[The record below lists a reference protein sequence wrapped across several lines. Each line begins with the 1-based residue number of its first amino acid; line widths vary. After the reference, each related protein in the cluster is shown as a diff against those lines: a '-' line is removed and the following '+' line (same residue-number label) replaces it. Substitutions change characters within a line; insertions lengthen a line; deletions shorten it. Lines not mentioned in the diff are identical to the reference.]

1 MALSSFD
8 IMCVGFDT
16 NYDSTNDPDVDSKV
30 AITFEVVPQV
40 TLDDTRVEFCYG
52 DEPSANCAVAKGIA
66 ITPWGGIFAGKEGIT
81 AMLGSSTSAGVTTAG
96 LPLYAKIG
104 DTMYVSAPYEASETS
119 HINPLSFSPDMVGK
133 VFTMSPVS

>member
-1 MALSSFD
+1 MALASFD

-16 NYDSTNDPDVDSKV
+16 NYDSTDYPTTDSKV

-66 ITPWGGIFAGKEGIT
+66 ITPWGGVMAGKEGIT
-81 AMLGSSTSAGVTTAG
+81 AMSASSTSAGVTTGG

-104 DTMYVSAPYEASETS
+104 DTMYVSAPYEASETLKL
-119 HINPLSFSPDMVGK
+119 NPLCMSPDIVGK